1 MEKEYEKKVWIRPEL
16 IVLTRSKPEEAV
28 LSVCK
33 VMDEL
38 GPTAGYD
45 GDEVYYQCDNS
56 AWDGATPCYDTNPS

>member
-1 MEKEYEKKVWIRPEL
+1 MEKEYGKKAWIGPEL

-38 GPTAGYD
+38 GPIGVDFGEGYY
-45 GDEVYYQCDNS
+45 ECDNE
-56 AWDGATPCYDTNPS
+56 WTDTPCYGTNPS

>member
-1 MEKEYEKKVWIRPEL
+1 MEKEYGKKAWIGPEL

-38 GPTAGYD
+38 GPVRG
-45 GDEVYYQCDNS
+45 V
-56 AWDGATPCYDTNPS
+56 